1 MHEETQGEGKTA
13 SRPRAPGQRGRE
25 PWACSTRCLLSSSRM
40 FRPCLAPS
48 EVSLGLFFILQV
60 GKLVKE
66 AASRSNLKRVTL
78 ELGGKNPCI
87 VCADADCESPFVGT
101 AGALRDP

>member
-1 MHEETQGEGKTA
+1 
-13 SRPRAPGQRGRE
+13 
-25 PWACSTRCLLSSSRM
+25 M

-48 EVSLGLFFILQV
+48 EVSSGLFFILKV

-87 VCADADCESPFVGT
+87 VCADADRESLPLW
-101 AGALRDP
+101 ALLGLYGIHKPLPVSLPKFRTN